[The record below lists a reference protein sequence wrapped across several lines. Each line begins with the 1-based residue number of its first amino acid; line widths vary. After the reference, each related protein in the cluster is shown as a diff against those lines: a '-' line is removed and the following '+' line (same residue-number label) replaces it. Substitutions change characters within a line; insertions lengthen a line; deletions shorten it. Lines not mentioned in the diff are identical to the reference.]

1 MLNSNIF
8 PTSLQYGELEDNMVN
23 FGLLAADIV
32 SLVRGTRANFNGF
45 RVLASLQRRRSPEA
59 NQTLHGVWPSRG
71 LLHYIYNFGGSC
83 PDGISPRTKFTLRP
97 SLTFSYILAAL
108 MHGTPAAGVSQ
119 TLRRGTRN
127 GIIELSQMSGRHLY
141 SAGRPSRWAS
151 AHMGIGPHSTR

>member
-59 NQTLHGVWPSRG
+59 NQTLHGVWPSPG

-83 PDGISPRTKFTLRP
+83 PLTEFRHVQNSLYVQVLRSPIYWQR
-97 SLTFSYILAAL
+97 
-108 MHGTPAAGVSQ
+108 
-119 TLRRGTRN
+119 
-127 GIIELSQMSGRHLY
+127 
-141 SAGRPSRWAS
+141 
-151 AHMGIGPHSTR
+151 